1 MEMETLKTDVAN
13 MNEFEFTNW
22 IEETFLDGLNK
33 IQICEYFKKLYDE
46 VNKINKTL
54 RVTSIAARTGEISR
68 NPQLHGF
75 LFEKLHVYIF
85 NAKAALAHKN
95 FRAYVLPIDGGG
107 FGKNS
112 VDISIRELGTNKIL
126 RNYQAKCCANAEAA
140 IKAFEHGDY
149 RNQRYL
155 VCEGQVED
163 VKKACSSYKSVV
175 DCIEYDGISSN
186 PLNYS
191 KVKEMQYAM
200 QSGDFSNVDLSMY
213 NRREMIK
220 AGLMAVGESLAIDAL
235 FRGVSL
241 AVKHLF
247 LHTETG
253 FKEDFLYEVKELGWD
268 AVKLALSAE
277 LNTEIG
283 LKKEYLPNFLKELPN
298 EQIGTV
304 SYIICGLFVDVLRAG
319 CGYATGE
326 YSEVEAYAQVIRS
339 VIKNVCALVGG
350 GVAGLLTEGTG
361 TVWGSV
367 FGGVLGELLVN
378 KIGQERLEKA
388 AQGCIALKDKGKEIY
403 LSSIEKIS
411 EFMGKEKQVVLEG
424 I

>member
-13 MNEFEFTNW
+13 MNELEFANW
-22 IEETFLDGLNK
+22 IEETFLDGFNK
-33 IQICEYFKKLYDE
+33 IQICEYFKKIYDE
-46 VNKINKTL
+46 VNNINKML
-54 RVTSIAARTGEISR
+54 RETSIAARTGEISR

-85 NAKAALAHKN
+85 NAKATLAHKN

-112 VDISIRELGTNKIL
+112 VDLSIRENGKIM
-126 RNYQAKCCANAEAA
+126 RNYQGKCCMNAEAS
-140 IKAFEHGDY
+140 IKAFAHGDY

-163 VKKACSSYKSVV
+163 VKKACSSYKTVV
-175 DCIEYDGISSN
+175 DCIEYDGISSK

-191 KVKEMQYAM
+191 QVKEMQYAL
-200 QSGDFSNVDLSMY
+200 QSGDFTNVDLSIFT
-213 NRREMIK
+213 RKEMI
-220 AGLMAVGESLAIDAL
+220 LMGIDAVGKSIVIDAL
-235 FRGVSL
+235 FRIASL
-241 AVKHLF
+241 TVRHVF

-253 FKEDFLYEVKELGWD
+253 LKEDILHEAKELGWD
-268 AVKLALSAE
+268 AAKLALSVE

-283 LKKEYLPNFLKELPN
+283 LKNKYIPNFLKELPN
-298 EQIGTV
+298 EQIGMV
-304 SYIICGLFVDVLRAG
+304 SYGICGLFVDVLRAG
-319 CGYATGE
+319 CGYATGQ

-411 EFMGKEKQVVLEG
+411 EFIGKEKQVVLEG